1 MILRY
6 LQKRDWIL
14 VGVIVLLIMA
24 QVYLDLRIPDYMTSI
39 TSIISGGGTAA
50 QVMDEGWKMIA
61 CAFLSLLSAIFTG
74 YLAAW
79 IAASLARRLR
89 EKEFDRVES
98 FAAVDIGRFSTAS
111 LITRST
117 NDITQVQTAVAMG
130 LQVIIKAPI
139 LAVWAIY
146 KISSKSWQ
154 WTAVTGV
161 AILILALGVII
172 LLYLVF
178 PKFRK
183 VQSLTDNV
191 GRVLGEGLKGL
202 RVVRAYN
209 AEHYQQ
215 DKFDKANR
223 DLTTT
228 TLFTSRAMSPLMPV
242 MTAVMSILTLS
253 IYWIGS
259 YLINDAG
266 TVALQYSLFS
276 DMVVFSS
283 YAMQVVMAFLMLV
296 IIFMI
301 VPRASVAAKRIEEV
315 IDTEPSISD
324 GPVTEA
330 PIGHE
335 GEVEFRHVGFKYP
348 GAADYVVRDVSFTV
362 HRGET
367 VAFIGSTGCGKTTLL
382 NLIPRFYDVT
392 EGEVLVDG
400 VDVREYTQEALRRK
414 LGYVPQ
420 QAVMFTGTVEE
431 NIRYGDLGAERTAT
445 EVQQAVTIAQAA
457 DFIGKLDGG
466 LGGHVAE
473 GGTNFSGGQKQRL
486 SIARA
491 VCRQPEIYLFD
502 DTFSALDYQTDRAL
516 RAALKQETAGT
527 TTMVVA
533 QRIGTIM
540 EADSIIVLDNG
551 KVVGI
556 GTHRELLQSCP
567 VYREIAVSQ
576 LSAEELGL

>member
-6 LQKRDWIL
+6 LQKRDWALI
-14 VGVIVLLIMA
+14 GVIVLLIMA

-39 TSIISGGGTAA
+39 TSIISGGGTTA
-50 QVMDEGWKMIA
+50 QVMEEGWKMIA
-61 CAFLSLLSAIFTG
+61 CAFLSLLSAVVTG

-98 FAAVDIGRFSTAS
+98 FAAADIGRFSTAS

-154 WTAVTGV
+154 WTAVTGA
-161 AILILALGVII
+161 AILVLALGVII
-172 LLYLVF
+172 LLYFVF

-209 AEHYQQ
+209 AERYQQ
-215 DKFDKANR
+215 DKFDSANR
-223 DLTTT
+223 DLTAT

-266 TVALQYSLFS
+266 TPALQYSLFS

-301 VPRASVAAKRIEEV
+301 IPRASVAAKRIEEV
-315 IDTEPSISD
+315 IDTEPSIRD

-330 PIGHE
+330 PAGRE

-348 GAADYVVRDVSFTV
+348 GAADYVVRDVSFTAR
-362 HRGET
+362 RGET

-382 NLIPRFYDVT
+382 NLVPRFYDVT

-400 VDVREYTQEALRRK
+400 VDVREYTQEALHRK

-431 NIRYGDLGAERTAT
+431 NVRYGDLGAERTAA
-445 EVQQAVTIAQAA
+445 EVQQAVATAQAA
-457 DFIGKLDGG
+457 DFVGKLDGG

-491 VCRQPEIYLFD
+491 VCRRPEIYLFD
-502 DTFSALDYQTDRAL
+502 DTFSALDYRTDRAL

-527 TTMVVA
+527 TTLVVA

-540 EADSIIVLDNG
+540 EADRIVVLDSG
-551 KVVGI
+551 RVVGI

>member
-301 VPRASVAAKRIEEV
+301 VPRASVAVKRIEEV

-400 VDVREYTQEALRRK
+400 VDVREYTQEELRRK

>member
-6 LQKRDWIL
+6 LQKRDWALI
-14 VGVIVLLIMA
+14 GVIVLLIMA

-39 TSIISGGGTAA
+39 TSIISGGGTTA
-50 QVMDEGWKMIA
+50 QVMEEGWKMIA
-61 CAFLSLLSAIFTG
+61 CAFLSLLSAVVTG

-98 FAAVDIGRFSTAS
+98 FAAADIGRFSTAS

-117 NDITQVQTAVAMG
+117 NDITQVQTAMAMG

-154 WTAVTGV
+154 WTAVTGA
-161 AILILALGVII
+161 AILVLALGVII
-172 LLYLVF
+172 LLYFVF

-209 AEHYQQ
+209 AERYQQ
-215 DKFDKANR
+215 DKFDSANR
-223 DLTTT
+223 DLTAT

-266 TVALQYSLFS
+266 TPALQYSLFS

-301 VPRASVAAKRIEEV
+301 IPRASVAAKRIEEV
-315 IDTEPSISD
+315 IDTEPSIRD

-330 PIGHE
+330 PAGRE

-348 GAADYVVRDVSFTV
+348 GAADYVVRDVSFTAR
-362 HRGET
+362 RGET

-382 NLIPRFYDVT
+382 NLVPRFYDVT

-400 VDVREYTQEALRRK
+400 VDVREYTQEALHRK

-431 NIRYGDLGAERTAT
+431 NIRYGDLGAERTAA
-445 EVQQAVTIAQAA
+445 EVQQAVATAQAA
-457 DFIGKLDGG
+457 DFVGKLDGG

-491 VCRQPEIYLFD
+491 VCRRPEIYLFD
-502 DTFSALDYQTDRAL
+502 DTFSALDYRTDRAL

-527 TTMVVA
+527 TTLVVA

-540 EADSIIVLDNG
+540 EADRIVVLDG
-551 KVVGI
+551 GRVVGI